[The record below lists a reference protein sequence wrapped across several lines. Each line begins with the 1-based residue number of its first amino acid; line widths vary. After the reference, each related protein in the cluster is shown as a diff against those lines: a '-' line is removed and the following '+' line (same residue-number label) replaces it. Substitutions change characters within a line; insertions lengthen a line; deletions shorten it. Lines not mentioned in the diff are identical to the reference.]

1 MNYREEVLR
10 TAGKSLK
17 ESSKEEQ
24 YQLGALG
31 LCEEAGEVTG
41 LIKKFIYHKKPL
53 DSDKLLKELG
63 DVRWYF
69 EYLLISTG
77 FTMEQVEAANVEKL
91 RTRYPNGFN
100 TEDAIKRM
108 DENK

>member
-10 TAGKSLK
+10 TAGVSLK
-17 ESSKEEQ
+17 EASKEQQ

-31 LCEEAGEVTG
+31 LSEEAGEVTG
-41 LIKKFIYHKKPL
+41 LVKKFVYHKKPL
-53 DSDKLLKELG
+53 DQDKLLKELG

-69 EYLLISTG
+69 EYLLISLG
-77 FTMEQVEAANVEKL
+77 FTMEQVEAANAEKL
-91 RTRYPNGFN
+91 RARYPNGFN
-100 TEDAIKRM
+100 PEDAAKRM